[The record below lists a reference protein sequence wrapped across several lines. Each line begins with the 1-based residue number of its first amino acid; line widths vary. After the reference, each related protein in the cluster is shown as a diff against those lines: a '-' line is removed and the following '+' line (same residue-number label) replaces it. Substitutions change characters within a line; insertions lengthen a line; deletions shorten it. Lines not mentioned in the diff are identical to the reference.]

1 MMVLAFHCRF
11 PLLPGGYVGVDVF
24 FVLSGYLIT
33 TLLRREIALTGN
45 LSLGRFYYN
54 RALRLYPP
62 LLLMLAAYVV
72 IAPLVLPPH
81 DVAWDVTLAS
91 LYLTDY
97 AKVFWTMPEYL
108 GHTWSLSVEEHFY
121 LLWPLLILA
130 TRSLSDVR
138 FLFLLL
144 VMFALASLWRMH
156 QVSQVEDW
164 SQIYCR
170 FDTRLSGLIIGSAV
184 AAVPKKFLEEIAPQ
198 LGIAALASLV
208 LAGLVLTWPA
218 REYLYLGNV
227 VLDITCAVLIA
238 TLTVANTPAFRFLS
252 WKPLVDLGILS
263 YGIYLWHY
271 PIARIF
277 RDEMPP
283 VAAFLVVAVFSYLAA
298 KLSFTFV
305 ERPLKEV
312 RKRAAVGVER
322 PA

>member
-1 MMVLAFHCRF
+1 VLAFHCRF
-11 PLLPGGYVGVDVF
+11 PILPGGYVGVDVF

-45 LSLGRFYYN
+45 LALGRFYYN

-62 LLLMLAAYVV
+62 LLLMLAVYFVL
-72 IAPLVLPPH
+72 APVVLPPH
-81 DVAWDVTLAS
+81 DVVWDITLAS

-97 AKVFWTMPEYL
+97 AKVFWSMPEYL

-121 LLWPLLILA
+121 LLWPLVILA
-130 TRSLSDVR
+130 TRSLSDKR
-138 FLFLLL
+138 FLLL
-144 VMFALASLWRMH
+144 LIVLFCAATIWRMY
-156 QVSQVEDW
+156 QVSEVEDW

-184 AAVPKKFLEEIAPQ
+184 AAVPKKFLENIAPN
-198 LGIAALASLV
+198 LGIAALTCLI
-208 LAGLVLTWPA
+208 LAGMVLTWPA
-218 REYLYLGNV
+218 REYPYFGNV

-238 TLTVANTPAFRFLS
+238 TLTVADTPAFRFLS

-283 VAAFLVVAVFSYLAA
+283 AAAFLVVAVFSYLAA
-298 KLSFTFV
+298 KLSFAFV
-305 ERPLKEV
+305 ERPLKDI
-312 RKRAAVGVER
+312 RRRTLVGVQR